1 MEHESVY
8 TFIYKTVKAYFPFQA
23 YIEEKLQLNN
33 TRDKISECYLID
45 KRYFDY
51 WKKFSNYDEIKNLI
65 YKRDYNSARKI
76 ITQYRQNNRYR
87 KYQADAIQYIFRSPD
102 ELYNALKNEGKSFV
116 LIDNNFWE
124 LICTEKGL
132 KESGGM
138 NYLIGKNCIT
148 FYFPQNGKC
157 KIITDDNIIDN
168 YKEIFINKDNDNS
181 FINEK
186 SEESELEKIIL
197 LYAFEQ
203 EIKNKINNITYKE
216 NMFKDYFLISKE
228 WILEYKKYYNFDEIS
243 RMIQKKKD
251 LRQLLNKGYNEAK
264 RNMRLI
270 LKKIVFN
277 QYYLKKEFPEIL
289 KNNNT
294 FLSEREEVTINNQST
309 IYYWKNFE
317 IVNNDLKEL
326 LSNST
331 IHGYNFLNLSQAK
344 CLISSG
350 KVIVDISDDDYN
362 KDSALEIGI
371 INNSDMI
378 YNDEFIFKYD
388 SDQAKND
395 HLFYFKN
402 YFLNFQRENLNFGMD
417 LQCELLSNDGN
428 VYGTAYII
436 PPYD

>member
-216 NMFKDYFLISKE
+216 NMFKDFFLISKE

-317 IVNNDLKEL
+317 IVNNDLKDL

-331 IHGYNFLNLSQAK
+331 VHGYNFLNSSQAK

-402 YFLNFQRENLNFGMD
+402 DFLNFQRENLNFGMD

>member
-317 IVNNDLKEL
+317 IVNNDLKDL

-331 IHGYNFLNLSQAK
+331 VHGYNFLNSSQAK

-402 YFLNFQRENLNFGMD
+402 DFLNFQRENLNFGMD

-436 PPYD
+436 PPYY

>member
-1 MEHESVY
+1 MEPESVY

-65 YKRDYNSARKI
+65 YKKDYNSARKI
-76 ITQYRQNNRYR
+76 ITQYRYNNRYR
-87 KYQADAIQYIFRSPD
+87 TYQADAIQYIFKSPE

-124 LICTEKGL
+124 LICSDKGL
-132 KESGGM
+132 KEYGGM
-138 NYLIGKNCIT
+138 NYLLGKNCIT
-148 FYFPQNGKC
+148 FYFPQNEKC

-168 YKEIFINKDNDNS
+168 YKEIFINKDNDS
-181 FINEK
+181 LINDN

-203 EIKNKINNITYKE
+203 EMKNKINNLTYKE
-216 NMFKDYFLISKE
+216 DMFKDYYLISKE

-251 LRQLLNKGYNEAK
+251 LKQLLNKGYTEAK
-264 RNMRLI
+264 RNMHLI
-270 LKKIVFN
+270 LKKIIFN

-294 FLSEREEVTINNQST
+294 FLSERDEISINQS
-309 IYYWKNFE
+309 IVNYWKNFE
-317 IVNNDLKEL
+317 LVNRDLNEL
-326 LSNST
+326 LSHSA
-331 IHGYNFLNLSQAK
+331 IHKYNFLNSSQAR

-362 KDSALEIGI
+362 KDNVLEIGI

-395 HLFYFKN
+395 HLLYFKKD
-402 YFLNFQRENLNFGMD
+402 FLQFQRENLNFGID
-417 LQCELLSNDGN
+417 LLCELLSNDGN
-428 VYGTAYII
+428 VYGTAFKI

>member
-51 WKKFSNYDEIKNLI
+51 WKKYSSYDEIKNLI
-65 YKRDYNSARKI
+65 YKKDYNSARQI
-76 ITQYRQNNRYR
+76 IFQYRKNNRY
-87 KYQADAIQYIFRSPD
+87 KNYQNDAVQIIFKSPE
-102 ELYNALKNEGKSFV
+102 ELYNALKNEGRSFV
-116 LIDNNFWE
+116 LIDYNFWQ

-138 NYLIGKNCIT
+138 NYLLGKNCIT
-148 FYFPQNGKC
+148 FYFPQNKKC
-157 KIITDDNIIDN
+157 KIITDDNMIEN
-168 YKEIFINKDNDNS
+168 YKEISIIKDNDS
-181 FINEK
+181 FINEN
-186 SEESELEKIIL
+186 SEESELEKILL

-203 EIKNKINNITYKE
+203 EMKNKINNLTYNE
-216 NMFKDYFLISKE
+216 NMFRDYFLISKE
-228 WILEYKKYYNFDEIS
+228 WILEYKKYYNYDEIS

-251 LRQLLNKGYNEAK
+251 LKQLLNKGYTEAK
-264 RNMRLI
+264 QNMRLI
-270 LKKIVFN
+270 LKKIFFN
-277 QYYLKKEFPEIL
+277 QYYLKKEFPETL

-294 FLSEREEVTINNQST
+294 FLSEREEVTINNESLIQ
-309 IYYWKNFE
+309 YWRNFE
-317 IVNNDLKEL
+317 ILNSDLNNL

-331 IHGYNFLNLSQAK
+331 IHGYSFLNSSQAR

-350 KVIVDISDDDYN
+350 KVIIDISEDDSN
-362 KDSALEIGI
+362 KDNVLEIGI

-388 SDQAKND
+388 NDQAKKD
-395 HLFYFKN
+395 HLSYFRKD
-402 YFLNFQRENLNFGMD
+402 FLKFQRENLNFGID

-428 VYGTAYII
+428 VYGTAYKI

>member
-8 TFIYKTVKAYFPFQA
+8 TFIYKTVKSYFPFQA

-317 IVNNDLKEL
+317 IVNNDLKDL

-331 IHGYNFLNLSQAK
+331 VHGYNFLNSSQAK

-402 YFLNFQRENLNFGMD
+402 DFLNFQRENLNFGMD

>member
-317 IVNNDLKEL
+317 IVNNDLKDL

-331 IHGYNFLNLSQAK
+331 VHGYNFLNSSQAK

-402 YFLNFQRENLNFGMD
+402 DFLNFQRENLNFGMD

>member
-8 TFIYKTVKAYFPFQA
+8 TFIYKTVKSYFPFQA

-317 IVNNDLKEL
+317 IVNNDLKDL
-326 LSNST
+326 LSNSSV
-331 IHGYNFLNLSQAK
+331 HGYNFLNSSQAK

-402 YFLNFQRENLNFGMD
+402 DFLNFQRENLNFGMD

>member
-1 MEHESVY
+1 MEHESIY

-317 IVNNDLKEL
+317 IVNNDLKDL

-331 IHGYNFLNLSQAK
+331 VHGYNFLNSSQAK

-402 YFLNFQRENLNFGMD
+402 DFLNFQRENLNFGMD

>member
-317 IVNNDLKEL
+317 IVNNDLKDL

-331 IHGYNFLNLSQAK
+331 VHGYNFLNSSQAK

-388 SDQAKND
+388 SDQSKND

-402 YFLNFQRENLNFGMD
+402 DFLNFQRENLNFGMD